1 MGIKGLTKLINDLAP
16 RAIRETKIESY
27 FGRKIALDAS
37 MAMYQFMIATR
48 IGDGTVTLT
57 NADGEVTSHLSGL
70 LSRTI
75 RMLEVGI
82 KPVWVFDGKAPD
94 LKRGELDRRK
104 EKRAEASAALDA
116 AKEAGDE
123 EEVRAQ
129 AKRLVSVTREMNED
143 AKKMLRLMGVPVIES
158 ATEAEAQ
165 CAVLCKAGKVYGV
178 GSEDMDTLTFGST
191 KLIRNL
197 NRSEALKLPVLEISL
212 DSVLEDLK
220 MTMDQFIDLCVL
232 MGCDYCGT
240 IKGVGPKKAY
250 ELIAEHGSIEKAL
263 AKIDREKFTV
273 PDNFEQDIIPVHEF
287 FVHPEVQD
295 VEAIELKWNDPDE
308 EGLLK
313 FLCDDKQFSRD
324 RITKSLE
331 KIKKSRGTATQGRL
345 ESFFGA
351 SVLTKR
357 KEADVRGSKPDPK
370 KAKPGPKKK

>member
-1 MGIKGLTKLINDLAP
+1 VHACLC

-263 AKIDREKFTV
+263 TKIDREKFTV
-273 PDNFEQDIIPVHEF
+273 PDNFEQDIVPVHEF

-313 FLCDDKQFSRD
+313 FLCDEKQFSRD

-331 KIKKSRGTATQGRL
+331 KIKKSRGTATQVRDHKFMCSG
-345 ESFFGA
+345 
-351 SVLTKR
+351 VKR
-357 KEADVRGSKPDPK
+357 IQLFA
-370 KAKPGPKKK
+370 